1 VILINMTA
9 ITGAMAVRGD
19 RALITLLNYS
29 AAISTKTALESFR
42 NYKAIDFGKKFSR
55 VYLAVLI

>member
-1 VILINMTA
+1 MTA